1 MMIDDQL
8 LRFSRQIM
16 LPQVD
21 ISGQEALLGSSV
33 LIIGLGGL
41 GCPAAM
47 YLAAAGVGHIILNDF
62 DEVELSNLQRQ
73 IGHGES
79 DLGRSKVSSAKSAL
93 EKLNSDVRVSV
104 INRRLDDVSL
114 EKQINSV
121 RVVLDCSDNYLTR
134 HQVNKLCVKA
144 GVPLVSGAA
153 IGFDGQL
160 AVFDSRKK
168 ESPCYC
174 CLYPEMDDEGLS
186 CAESGVLAPLVGVI
200 GSMQALETIKI
211 IAEFGESLAGRLLV
225 FDGLLAEWRR
235 LNVRRDP
242 NCSVCGEA

>member
-21 ISGQEALLGSSV
+21 ISGQEALLGASV

-93 EKLNSDVRVSV
+93 EQLNSGVRVSL
-104 INRRLDDVSL
+104 INRRLDDASL

-134 HQVNKLCVKA
+134 HQINKLCVKA

-186 CAESGVLAPLVGVI
+186 CAESGVLAPLVGVV

-211 IAEFGESLAGRLLV
+211 IAEFGEPLAGRLLV

-242 NCSVCGEA
+242 HCSVCGEA

>member
-16 LPQVD
+16 LPQID
-21 ISGQEALLGSSV
+21 ISGQEALLESSV

-62 DEVELSNLQRQ
+62 DDVELSNLQRQ
-73 IGHGES
+73 IAHSEA
-79 DLGRSKVSSAKSAL
+79 DIGRSKVSSVKTSI
-93 EKLNSDVRVSV
+93 EQLNSDIRVSV
-104 INRRLDDVSL
+104 INRRLDDLSL
-114 EKQINSV
+114 EKQVNLV
-121 RVVLDCSDNYLTR
+121 KVVLDCSDNYLTR

-160 AVFDSRKK
+160 AVFDSRRN

-174 CLYPEMDDEGLS
+174 CLYPEMDEEGLS
-186 CAESGVLAPLVGVI
+186 CAENGVLAPLAGVV
-200 GSMQALETIKI
+200 GSMQAIETIKL
-211 IAEFGESLAGRLLV
+211 IAKFGEPLVGRLLV
-225 FDGLLAEWRR
+225 FDGLVSEWRR

-242 NCSVCGEA
+242 NCSVCGED